1 MAILISEIFTMRYC
15 RRRRSPNPARVAS
28 SKRSLFWM
36 IVAFAAACSVLRER
50 AAFVASWGSSERT
63 LLQLCF
69 RSFGIMSGASQ
80 SFYVTRMETSGSMTY
95 WVEVSIKLGGR
106 SKTRCRC
113 SLLLVSRC
121 FHDVSSSHSFP
132 IHVATV
138 IRTRHCRLRR
148 SCIEGFSGPVGFKTA
163 NCSSLMQ
170 CEWWYQR
177 LHDM

>member
-1 MAILISEIFTMRYC
+1 MRYC

-36 IVAFAAACSVLRER
+36 IVALAATRSLLHER

-95 WVEVSIKLGGR
+95 ILGGG
-106 SKTRCRC
+106 
-113 SLLLVSRC
+113 
-121 FHDVSSSHSFP
+121 
-132 IHVATV
+132 I
-138 IRTRHCRLRR
+138 
-148 SCIEGFSGPVGFKTA
+148 
-163 NCSSLMQ
+163 N
-170 CEWWYQR
+170 
-177 LHDM
+177 